1 MTIGVALVLDVAAV
15 LYACLVKT
23 LITLRVH
30 NLVPGA
36 ILIIER
42 LDTQNPTAKVLQDPE
57 VLNLVEMLKQIEL
70 GITTI
75 FERT

>member
-1 MTIGVALVLDVAAV
+1 MTIGVALVLDIATV
-15 LYACLVKT
+15 LNARLVKT

-30 NLVPGA
+30 DLIPGA

-57 VLNLVEMLKQIEL
+57 VLNLVEMLK
-70 GITTI
+70 
-75 FERT
+75 